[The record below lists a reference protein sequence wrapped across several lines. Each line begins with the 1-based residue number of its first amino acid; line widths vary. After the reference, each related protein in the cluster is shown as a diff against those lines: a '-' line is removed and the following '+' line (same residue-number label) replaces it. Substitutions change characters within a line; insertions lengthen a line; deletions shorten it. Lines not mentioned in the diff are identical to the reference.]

1 MVVPDGIYTFGG
13 AGGFMLISDL
23 AAPSSS
29 TQRLLISLVP
39 AGITNE
45 VPKCPRK
52 LLAEFYLVCGY
63 HFPCVQVGQNSKI
76 AKLDRVFA
84 LNAEGLG
91 IISVRGVDRK
101 SLESIYLVRRASIF
115 SNKEDQLWNFSL
127 LLDGC

>member
-1 MVVPDGIYTFGG
+1 
-13 AGGFMLISDL
+13 ML
-23 AAPSSS
+23 
-29 TQRLLISLVP
+29 

-91 IISVRGVDRK
+91 TIGVRGVVRT
-101 SLESIYLVRRASIF
+101 SLESIYLVLRVSTS
-115 SNKEDQLWNFSL
+115 SNNEDRFWNFNL